1 MEGHLQSLR
10 MSSQHCVAAFVGGA
24 PARGRSAKRTQTEH
38 FVLRMYCTK
47 WYIFPMRRV
56 FQTSTFTRWMRKAG
70 LTDDALCDAVSEMV
84 QGLVDAD
91 LGGHVVKKRIALP
104 GQGKRGGA
112 RTIVATK
119 MAGRWFFLYG
129 FGKNER
135 ANIDKDELKVF
146 QEVAKE
152 LLGFDHRQLA
162 TALAAGEIVE
172 VCDGN
177 DEA

>member
-1 MEGHLQSLR
+1 
-10 MSSQHCVAAFVGGA
+10 
-24 PARGRSAKRTQTEH
+24 
-38 FVLRMYCTK
+38 
-47 WYIFPMRRV
+47 MRRV
-56 FQTSTFTRWMRKAG
+56 FRTRTFTRWMRKAG
-70 LTDDALCDAVSEMV
+70 LTDDALREAVSEMT

-91 LGGHVVKKRIALP
+91 LGGHVLKKRVALP

-119 MAGRWFFLYG
+119 MADRWFFLYG

-146 QEVAKE
+146 QEMAKE
-152 LLGFDHRQLA
+152 LLGFDDRQLT
-162 TALAAGEIVE
+162 TALTAGEIVE
-172 VCDGN
+172 VCNDN